1 MKMRFAVAA
10 LLTCIAIPV
19 HAEVEVTLKKSFI
32 EKYKNR
38 VTITT
43 PFLIDK
49 VKSSVNPPTED
60 GDLHVAGRPVGE
72 IGLMTVV
79 EIQNAKDAD
88 DAVTLVRQSAGSD
101 TQVGV
106 TGVWRVWF
114 EHAGT
119 DQQKQGSALQK
130 SKNTNPPHV
139 FEIHPATRIGNID
152 LVGTLRPVQGY
163 TKPDNTSSR
172 IHMVETMT
180 GTLKVAA
187 TTATVRAGG
196 NKPNYISFMMKLRPG
211 DRGFQRPNGSWTQP
225 ADGQFVFAK
234 IYDHDNELL
243 AHRRR
248 VAFVKDSEPFQ
259 KLQSLQPNECLNIL
273 GITRLNL
280 ELISWRIKN
289 AKKKPE
295 VLGWNLP
302 YELVAVGV
310 KGEKTHCAP
319 DEDE

>member
-1 MKMRFAVAA
+1 MKMRFILVA
-10 LLTCIAIPV
+10 LLACIAIPA
-19 HAEVEVTLKKSFI
+19 HAEVEVTLRKSFI

-43 PFLIDK
+43 PFLVDK

-60 GDLHVAGRPVGE
+60 GDLHIAGRPIGE
-72 IGLMTVV
+72 IGLVTVV

-88 DAVTLVRQSAGSD
+88 AAVALVRQSAGSNA
-101 TQVGV
+101 QLNV

-119 DQQKQGSALQK
+119 APQKQGAAMQTA
-130 SKNTNPPHV
+130 KNTNPPHV
-139 FEIHPATRIGNID
+139 FEIHPATRIGDID
-152 LVGTLRPVQGY
+152 LLNTLRPIQGY
-163 TKPDNTSSR
+163 TKPDNSSTR

-180 GTLKVAA
+180 GKLKVAS

-196 NKPNYISFMMKLRPG
+196 NKPNYISFTMKLLPG
-211 DRGFQRPNGSWTQP
+211 KHGYQRPNGSWTQP

-243 AHRRR
+243 AHKRR
-248 VAFVKDSEPFQ
+248 VAFVKDSEPHQ

-289 AKKKPE
+289 AKNKPE

-310 KGEKTHCAP
+310 KGDKSHCAP